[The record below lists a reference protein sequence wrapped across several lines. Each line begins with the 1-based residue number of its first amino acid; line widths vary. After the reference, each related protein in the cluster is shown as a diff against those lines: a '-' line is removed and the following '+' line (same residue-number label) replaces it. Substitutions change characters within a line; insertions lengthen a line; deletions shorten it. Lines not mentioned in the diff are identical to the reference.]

1 MDTYFSLKFNF
12 FEKCAGSHLFGVSV
26 FCERRDRLVIGEF
39 KSTLDAKGRMNIPLK
54 LREEMGNDLV
64 LAKTIGIKVY
74 SKEDWQK
81 LVERINEL
89 PQVKTQSIKRFLFG
103 SAYEISADKQG
114 RVSVPQ
120 PLREYAA
127 LTSDIVVV
135 GLEGT
140 AEIWD
145 KASWVKF
152 NENTNNEDLTELAL
166 ELGI

>member
-1 MDTYFSLKFNF
+1 M
-12 FEKCAGSHLFGVSV
+12 
-26 FCERRDRLVIGEF
+26 IGEF
-39 KSTLDAKGRMNIPLK
+39 KSTLDAKGRMNMPQK

-64 LAKTIGIKVY
+64 LAKTIGTACIKVY

-81 LVERINEL
+81 LVASINEL

-120 PLREYAA
+120 PLREYAS
-127 LTSDIVVV
+127 LTADIVVV
-135 GLEGT
+135 GLAGT

-145 KASWVKF
+145 KAAWTKF
-152 NENTNNEDLTELAL
+152 NEATNNDDLTALAL